1 VATSLVPFFRAVGG
15 ALGVGA
21 LGSLLAAGLS
31 RRLGPAAE
39 AAGALLAR
47 GHGAAAAGADLSHLG
62 AALESA
68 LLPVFVV
75 LLVLAVLNVAVASSF
90 PLHAEPVP
98 PRV

>member
-1 VATSLVPFFRAVGG
+1 
-15 ALGVGA
+15 VGA
-21 LGSLLAAGLS
+21 LGGLLAAGLS

-47 GHGAAAAGADLSHLG
+47 GQAAPASTAADLPALG

-75 LLVLAVLNVAVASSF
+75 LLGLAAVNVAVASSF
-90 PLHAEPVP
+90 PRRVDPEP